1 MRIVASTAIILFV
14 LWAIVD
20 QFNRYIGMPG
30 GPTVDVSV
38 SNFITIPTFFLAIFM
53 ALGIFFARRAFV
65 TILLMVGVVAMCGPL
80 WLATRH
86 VYVSDK
92 SAIIEKG
99 LFFYRSIDG
108 GDPENRCFIEK
119 GAVVIFV
126 NKDSRPLGALYTGVF
141 PWSLRN
147 SHSFEVLRHQ
157 SCASTP

>member
-1 MRIVASTAIILFV
+1 MTNQTLMRIVASTAIILFV

-20 QFNRYIGMPG
+20 QFNRYMGMPG

-38 SNFITIPTFFLAIFM
+38 SNFITIPTFFLAISM

-86 VYVSDK
+86 VYVRDK

-108 GDPENRCFIEK
+108 GDP
-119 GAVVIFV
+119 
-126 NKDSRPLGALYTGVF
+126 
-141 PWSLRN
+141 
-147 SHSFEVLRHQ
+147 
-157 SCASTP
+157 